1 MNDISTHYVNYGIK
15 ISSIPFVITGDI
27 PSFQYQT
34 SEVLMMTGASDN
46 HAYGSFNCLYS
57 MVLADPYA
65 SYLYIDLGIANQL
78 RNKLFAHFETI
89 HEIQMKMK
97 STGFIGYRKVNW
109 NSFPKWMNLS
119 FNKEQRGGYV
129 WKVIPFMDALFS
141 WQSITFWIDGG
152 SLIRDGISRE
162 LTYVHQEGI
171 YTPPSPGNAGKW
183 THPKSIDFLLKH
195 HFIKSFDKEGTNG
208 CGGHL
213 IVDWSNKTILNRVII
228 PYRQCAFTQK
238 CISPRG
244 SNMKNHRQDQAI
256 LSALIRD
263 LGVVRSL
270 NGKYQALPALRQER
284 GNNEAVCTKIL
295 NNYLISIQNTYQIKI
310 NNKYYKTNHINYSKL
325 KFKYVSRPVDEE
337 WNPV

>member
-1 MNDISTHYVNYGIK
+1 MLLIY
-15 ISSIPFVITGDI
+15 
-27 PSFQYQT
+27 
-34 SEVLMMTGASDN
+34 
-46 HAYGSFNCLYS
+46 
-57 MVLADPYA
+57 PYA
-65 SYLYIDLGIANQL
+65 SYLYIDLGLANQF

-97 STGFIGYRKVNW
+97 STGFIGYRKLKW

-119 FNKEQRGGYV
+119 INKEQRGGYV

-171 YTPPSPGNAGKW
+171 YTPPSGGNAGRW

-270 NGKYQALPALRQER
+270 NG
-284 GNNEAVCTKIL
+284 
-295 NNYLISIQNTYQIKI
+295 
-310 NNKYYKTNHINYSKL
+310 
-325 KFKYVSRPVDEE
+325 
-337 WNPV
+337 